1 MLGKFILC
9 ICTLPSLTE
18 TPDRLKVN
26 PSKAAKAVINAVH
39 LAREGE
45 GNDEIGEE
53 EVNKEE
59 MEQESQ
65 KEQEESQKEQE
76 ESQMEQESQKEKLE
90 VITIPTA

>member
-39 LAREGE
+39 VAREGE
-45 GNDEIGEE
+45 GNDEIAEE
-53 EVNKEE
+53 EVKEE
-59 MEQESQ
+59 MEQ
-65 KEQEESQKEQE
+65 ESQKEQE